1 MMADSI
7 RDRRPVIRAFPANPA
22 KAANAIGSSVPF
34 IMSAAIRS

>member
-22 KAANAIGSSVPF
+22 RAANAMGSIVPF
-34 IMSAAIRS
+34 IIIAANRS